1 MKILIDNREDD
12 ERIEMLKQDSFFK
25 DAQVTILDA
34 GDIVIQQEDNH
45 DIAIEVKTMQDWIK
59 SCKDRQVQKEALQM
73 ADFPFRCIVIYD
85 DGKWNKFF
93 TRNISLAQHYGN
105 IASLTLRYKSPVFV
119 CKTKKS
125 FIECVKAIVRSI
137 EKGDQ
142 PIEPPIMVPKE
153 SNDFLRVTMG
163 IKNGVGKK
171 MARTLLDKF
180 RTPGGIFNASDEEL
194 DEVPRLSK
202 KSKEAI
208 RRMR

>member
-1 MKILIDNREDD
+1 MEIYIDNREDN
-12 ERIEMLKQDSFFK
+12 ERIDMLLEDNFFSE
-25 DAQVTILDA
+25 AIVTQLSS
-34 GDIVIQQEDNH
+34 GDIVVKQNDRN
-45 DIAIEVKTMQDWIK
+45 IAIEVKTMQDWIR

-73 ADFPFRCIVIYD
+73 SSFPFRCVVIYD

-93 TRNISLAQHYGN
+93 VKNISYAQHYGN

-119 CKTKKS
+119 CESKKS
-125 FIECVKAIVRSI
+125 FIECVKAIIRSV
-137 EKGDQ
+137 EKIDE
-142 PIEPPIMVPKE
+142 PIEPPIMTPSQ
-153 SNDFLRVTMG
+153 SNDFMRVVMG

-180 RTPGGIFNASDEEL
+180 KTPGGVFKASDDEL

-202 KSKEAI
+202 KSKNAI